1 MSADFNPTSL
11 AALMPYARAEVLRWR
26 RWWLV
31 LGGLLFTLGVFGAGL
46 VGAAA
51 SPRDQPLLLIGIFT
65 VIAILPGM
73 ALLANGIRMRTH
85 HPLLLALV
93 EPQRLHSV
101 GYTYMQ
107 SIEGD
112 YFDVARV
119 ELKSGASYVF
129 GVPKQLVQNHPPHL
143 QRASA

>member
-1 MSADFNPTSL
+1 MSEAFNPASL

-31 LGGLLFTLGVFGAGL
+31 LGGLLFTIGVFGAGL
-46 VGAAA
+46 AGAAA

-65 VIAILPGM
+65 VVAILPGL
-73 ALLANGIRMRTH
+73 ALLTYGLRMRAH
-85 HPLLLALV
+85 HPLLRALL
-93 EPQRLHSV
+93 EPHRLHSV
-101 GYTYMQ
+101 GYTFMQ

-129 GVPKQLVQNHPPHL
+129 GVPKELVRDHEPQLRRQ
-143 QRASA
+143 SA